1 MSVRQ
6 QLFQSD
12 NHVALLPAYMVSCML
27 FRVHSRGFTEVVL
40 LVVGRHGFFANLNL
54 SGEVKGRALGMRLK
68 LAISDQN
75 FIFQIMFQF
84 CYRSVLQGV

>member
-1 MSVRQ
+1 MDNIASVRQ

-68 LAISDQN
+68 YPQAANYRALLTLRIIPN
-75 FIFQIMFQF
+75 FL
-84 CYRSVLQGV
+84 V